1 MSTDPAPVTS
11 EPVQVEP
18 VGTQY
23 FDRYGCFTKP
33 APSERTKRVYKIDRE
48 LWARHEAERV
58 KPTMRAVGSI
68 LGPEICC
75 VCPWVASI
83 MNGIMSISP
92 VLCSF
97 VSSVYRPEEAPPP
110 PAWSEQ
116 ALVLT
121 DTGVRGFSHTG
132 EPQAITWDGFAM
144 EDVQILGAPRSGC
157 CHSGEPTAEH
167 EDLACSVGVG
177 CLGPC
182 AHVMC
187 INRADPRYF
196 RVVIQ
201 SMEKHSLRRAPDG
214 DDASSAAFSEG
225 QVIEAR
231 FRGIQEHW
239 YAAKVVKVN
248 ADGTVDVAYDDGGKE
263 AGVVP
268 SNIRAGGDGI
278 NAGVTIV
285 AWALAAEPDS
295 LLAELQAGCEGATPR
310 APPYIDAQGQGHL
323 PSSSERTTRRLGLDP
338 ALWARYQHEREKPMA
353 RALASCGREQWNKDD
368 DCSCAEHCCVLPWT
382 GAVVACAPLFA
393 ASFLRRLCTR
403 TEEQPLPPWH
413 AEALVFTDAGVK
425 GHDREGKP
433 TAIRWDAVDVEAG
446 VEIRRP
452 QPTHGCCHCTEQNC
466 RGINHDFLNDP
477 DDVACGMGV
486 GLFYPCARVA
496 CRQASLPGFY
506 HLIIRSKDGSTVI
519 DVKGL
524 SEGSE
529 DTVRSLLA
537 DGTAAY
543 QAPAVAAKPEGETDD
558 ASKCKSKS
566 KVVPAGD
573 APAGLPALAHF
584 EMVPRA
590 ATDAPAREFIDRGQ
604 AAVMVQPERQQRNG
618 ACTVM

>member
-33 APSERTKRVYKIDRE
+33 VPSERTKRVYKIDRE

-68 LGPEICC
+68 LGPEVCC
-75 VCPWVASI
+75 VCPWVLHHIFFAP
-83 MNGIMSISP
+83 IMSIFP
-92 VLCSF
+92 VLCS
-97 VSSVYRPEEAPPP
+97 VCRPEEEAPPP

-157 CHSGEPTAEH
+157 CHSGKPTAEH

-196 RVVIQ
+196 RIVIQ
-201 SMEKHSLRRAPDG
+201 STEKRSLRRAPDG

-231 FRGIQEHW
+231 FGGIQEHW
-239 YAAKVVKVN
+239 YAAKVAKVN
-248 ADGTVDVAYDDGGKE
+248 ADCTVDVAYDDGSKE

-268 SNIRAGGDGI
+268 SNIRAGGI
-278 NAGVTIV
+278 YAGVTIV

-323 PSSSERTTRRLGLDP
+323 PSSAERTTRQLGLDP

-353 RALASCGREQWNKDD
+353 RALRCRALGEDVGI
-368 DCSCAEHCCVLPWT
+368 CCVLPWT
-382 GAVVACAPLFA
+382 GFVVAWCIACAPLVA
-393 ASFLRRLCTR
+393 ASFLHTLCTR

-466 RGINHDFLNDP
+466 RGINHDYLNDP
-477 DDVACGMGV
+477 DDVACGIGV

-506 HLIIRSKDGSTVI
+506 HLVIRSKDDSTVI

-524 SEGSE
+524 PEGSE
-529 DTVRSLLA
+529 DTVMSLLA

-558 ASKCKSKS
+558 ASTHKCKSMS

-573 APAGLPALAHF
+573 EPAGLPALAHF
-584 EMVPRA
+584 EMVPQA
-590 ATDAPAREFIDRGQ
+590 ATDAPAREFMDRGQ